1 MAGEADSV
9 SSLTAS
15 ACHIG
20 GRTDVNPGEQTLVYG
35 IKLSTSHSQM
45 QRTQN
50 FTANVVAADER
61 LIVAF
66 DDLQYLRL
74 HQPGHVKFK
83 FDH

>member
-1 MAGEADSV
+1 
-9 SSLTAS
+9 
-15 ACHIG
+15 
-20 GRTDVNPGEQTLVYG
+20 
-35 IKLSTSHSQM
+35 M

-74 HQPGHVKFK
+74 QKPGHVKFK